1 MLIYHE
7 SIPLLETGGDFP
19 AISLKRKTF
28 TFAFILV
35 NSWWEIQ
42 VCGDSAL
49 EDLIFWRLEAFGCQ
63 GTSSQVKGRSRL
75 VRAYLP
81 ENQIHPSD
89 LAALALLL
97 QRDAISLGFASP
109 EAQWNLVE
117 EEDWSN
123 SWKQYWQP
131 QEIGDRFLIHPAW
144 LGSPQASGRLLL
156 RLDPGMAF
164 GTGTHATTQL
174 CLEAVERQLSNPT
187 SSMIVADIGCG
198 SGILSI
204 GAVLLGAGQVYAV
217 DTDPLAVQSAC
228 SNRDLNQI
236 DSSRIVV
243 EQGSIECLIELV
255 SHPVD
260 GILCNILAEVIIDLV
275 PQINAI
281 AKPTTWGIL
290 SGILGEQAE
299 QVTETL
305 VQQGWTVSST

>member
-1 MLIYHE
+1 M
-7 SIPLLETGGDFP
+7 
-19 AISLKRKTF
+19 
-28 TFAFILV
+28 
-35 NSWWEIQ
+35 
-42 VCGDSAL
+42 
-49 EDLIFWRLEAFGCQ
+49 EDLIFWRLETFGCQ
-63 GTSSQVKGRSRL
+63 GTSSQFKGQSRL

-81 ENQIHPSD
+81 QNQTHPSD

-97 QRDAISLGFASP
+97 QQDAISVGFTSP
-109 EAQWNLVE
+109 EVQWQLVS

-131 QEIGDRFLIHPAW
+131 QEIGDRLLIYPAW
-144 LGSPQASGRLLL
+144 LTIPQSDRLPL

-174 CLEAVERQLSNPT
+174 CLEAIERQLSNPI
-187 SSMIVADIGCG
+187 SPIAIADIGCG

-204 GAVLLGAGQVYAV
+204 GAVLLGADQAYAV

-236 DSSRIVV
+236 DPSRIVV
-243 EQGSIECLIELV
+243 EQGSIERLTKIMDQ
-255 SHPVD
+255 PVD
-260 GILCNILAEVIIDLV
+260 GIFCNILAEVIINLI
-275 PQINAI
+275 PQMNAI

-290 SGILGEQAE
+290 SGILGDQAE

-305 VQQGWTVSST
+305 VQHGWTVSSVWHRQDWCCLNIRQV